1 LEILIPKKTGTYAD
15 SLCAVGYASLLAELR
30 DSSSNIED
38 VGHSYRVICEEGTPP
53 EDWKPPS
60 PGFLY
65 IWRRKKGLR
74 PLGSQVMDYEQEQA
88 LAEAAKKS
96 RSIAKAKKKVIEAL
110 EEASDVA
117 VPANDP
123 EYRFAAI
130 IESMRSSWSSDLAL
144 YHWIYENPSACL
156 TAIRARI
163 NGDNQKF
170 DAKWSNSQLLNPSTG
185 KGIHASKTIAKG
197 AGSFTLTDTF
207 EEWMKVRGLWAS
219 MLGFRSGGDFKFF
232 AISPGRITLGH
243 LTKLRNELRDLGMWG
258 IVRLDI
264 EAMLRLLQSL
274 MLHSEY
280 KEKGGIPIQLFT
292 PNQVVQG
299 LQFALFKKLGMGSAL
314 MNDSI
319 LPLPSWFAVNDG
331 DDVDAYLEICSEPF
345 GSEKGK
351 YGPLSAL
358 KDDHSDDVELL
369 QKYRRWLTSGKL
381 KDLLEFHVSF
391 APHLLQRLTAG
402 PAQAFQSQILHLL
415 LLKGYPEV
423 KDIIES
429 PGFQNIA
436 RAIRNTTIYA
446 AGMKSSN
453 RDVRFGFAQKLKQ
466 RIKAGDREFL
476 AELSD
481 FVQQQNWEIVHRLK
495 GRGFQIQIA
504 DSDLND
510 IVGLTEKYHAELVGM
525 LLLAYGFS
533 KADKVV
539 DKGEEGGEVEAAAL

>member
-1 LEILIPKKTGTYAD
+1 MEILIPKKTGTYAD
-15 SLCAVGYASLLAELR
+15 ALCAVGYASLFAELQ
-30 DSSSNIED
+30 DSSATIED
-38 VGHSYRVICEEGTPP
+38 VEYAYRVSCTDETPP
-53 EDWKPPS
+53 DEWKPPV

-65 IWRRKKGLR
+65 IWRSKKGDR
-74 PLGSQVMDYEQEQA
+74 PPGILVMDYEREQA

-96 RSIAKAKKKVIEAL
+96 RSHTKAKKKVAEAL
-110 EEASDVA
+110 EETSDGA

-130 IESMRSSWSSDLAL
+130 IESMRSSWTSDLAL

-156 TAIRARI
+156 ATIRARI
-163 NGDNQKF
+163 NGDDQKF

-207 EEWMKVRGLWAS
+207 DEWMKVRGLWAS

-232 AISPGRITLGH
+232 AIIPGRITLGH

-280 KEKGGIPIQLFT
+280 KEKGGIPIQLVT

-319 LPLPSWFAVNDG
+319 LPLPDWFRVNDS
-331 DDVDAYLEICSEPF
+331 DDVDAYLEICGEPF
-345 GSEKGK
+345 GPEKGK
-351 YGPLSAL
+351 FGPLSAL

-369 QKYRRWLTSGKL
+369 QKYRRWLTSGKIG
-381 KDLLEFHVSF
+381 DLLEFHSSF
-391 APHLLQRLTAG
+391 APHLLQRLIAG
-402 PAQAFQSQILHLL
+402 PAQPFQSRILQILLS
-415 LLKGYPEV
+415 KGYPEV

-429 PGFQNIA
+429 TGFQNIA

-446 AGMKSSN
+446 AGMKNSN
-453 RDVRFGFAQKLKQ
+453 REVRFGFAQKLKQ

-495 GRGFQIQIA
+495 GKGFQIS

-510 IVGLTEKYHAELVGM
+510 IVALTEKYRAELVGM

-533 KADKVV
+533 KAGKVSG
-539 DKGEEGGEVEAAAL
+539 KEGDEDSSVAAAS